1 MESEKESNFSL
12 TREMRRQRL
21 RMTKNPQLIIFL
33 KKKGKTIFM
42 ETLLQFS
49 RIYRSFINFKIM

>member
-33 KKKGKTIFM
+33 KKKVK
-42 ETLLQFS
+42 QFS
-49 RIYRSFINFKIM
+49 RKPYCNFLEYTDHL

>member
-21 RMTKNPQLIIFL
+21 RMTKNPQLIKIL
-33 KKKGKTIFM
+33 KKNNVK
-42 ETLLQFS
+42 QFS
-49 RIYRSFINFKIM
+49 RKPYCNFLEYTDYLSTLK

>member
-33 KKKGKTIFM
+33 KKINNVK
-42 ETLLQFS
+42 QFS
-49 RIYRSFINFKIM
+49 RKPYCNFLEYTDHL

>member
-33 KKKGKTIFM
+33 KKKGKTIFT

>member
-33 KKKGKTIFM
+33 KKKVK
-42 ETLLQFS
+42 QFS
-49 RIYRSFINFKIM
+49 RKPYCNFLEYTDHLSTLK